1 MSKMNRGGKL
11 EPGRRTITTEELL
24 EMLVDEYSARVKR
37 LAYTYVK
44 SWQAAE
50 DITQEVFISC
60 YKNLDSFRIESSY
73 KTWLFKITVNKSK
86 DYLKSKWYKS
96 IVPFDFNWSLFS
108 GMKASPEDEVIE
120 KNDEYI
126 LSEKVL
132 RLPAKYREVIILYYY
147 EDLNI
152 REISELSNINL
163 DTVKTRLRRAK
174 SLLRKMYEGVEL
186 DGE

>member
-1 MSKMNRGGKL
+1 MSKMNRGVKL
-11 EPGRRTITTEELL
+11 EPGRRSINNEELL
-24 EMLVDEYSARVKR
+24 ETLVDEYAERVKR
-37 LAYTYVK
+37 LAFTYVK

-60 YKNLDSFRIESSY
+60 YKNLDSFRLESSY
-73 KTWLFKITVNKSK
+73 KTWIFKVTVNKSK
-86 DYLKSKWYKS
+86 DYLKSKWYRS
-96 IVPFDFNWSLFS
+96 IVPFDFSWSLLS

-120 KNDEYI
+120 KNDEYL
-126 LSEKVL
+126 LSKNVL
-132 RLPAKYREVIILYYY
+132 SLPVKYREVIILYYY

-152 REISELSNINL
+152 REISELTKLNF

-174 SLLRKMYEGVEL
+174 SLLRKMYEGVEQ